1 MQEGADCFPPQS
13 VHEPLA
19 VFNPSRVC
27 LKVNTPHNDV
37 LEAIPMEKIKVQD
50 SVGAVLIHDMTQI
63 IPGVVKGPRFRKG
76 HIVREEDIS
85 VLLSMGK
92 EHVYVWDPTPGLIH
106 ENEAAE
112 RLAHAVSGSGLIL
125 DEPKEGKVTLT
136 AAHDGL
142 LYASEDGIWA
152 LNTLEDI
159 ILATLHKHY
168 PVKKGDKVAATRVVP
183 LMIDE
188 KVVLEA
194 ERIVQT
200 FSNPILDVRP
210 LKQLKVGIVTTG
222 SEVYHGRI
230 QDKFGPVLRSKIEGW
245 GSVVLDQT
253 FASDDVPLIQSCIQK
268 HLNQGAEMILV
279 SGGMSVDPDDV
290 TPTAIKEMGAELI
303 TYGAPVLPGAMF
315 LLAYIGDVPIMG
327 LPGCVMYS
335 KTTAF
340 DLFAPRLLT
349 GERLS
354 RLDIVKLGHGGL
366 CLDCPVCTYPHCSF
380 GK

>member
-1 MQEGADCFPPQS
+1 MQEEQIVSPQS
-13 VHEPLA
+13 VYEPLTVSLPRQGVYKNEHA
-19 VFNPSRVC
+19 F
-27 LKVNTPHNDV
+27 LDV
-37 LEAIPMEKIKVQD
+37 LEAIAMEKIKVQD
-50 SVGAVLIHDMTQI
+50 SVGAILIHDMTQI

-76 HIVREEDIS
+76 HIVQEEDIP

-92 EHVYVWDPTPGLIH
+92 EHIFVWDQTPGLIH

-112 RLAHAVSGSGLIL
+112 RLAQAVAGSGLIL
-125 DEPKEGKVTLT
+125 DDPKEGKVNLT

-142 LYASEDGIWA
+142 LYASEDGILA
-152 LNTLEDI
+152 LNTLEYI
-159 ILATLHKHY
+159 ILATLHNHR
-168 PVKKGDKVAATRVVP
+168 PVKKGDKVAGTRIVP

-188 KVVLEA
+188 KVILEA
-194 ERIVQT
+194 EQIVRT
-200 FSNPILDVRP
+200 FSNPILEVRP
-210 LKQLKVGIVTTG
+210 LRPFKVGIVTTG
-222 SEVYHGRI
+222 SEVFHGRI
-230 QDKFGPVLRSKIEGW
+230 QDKFGPVLRAKVESW
-245 GSVVLDQT
+245 GSVVLAQT
-253 FASDDVPLIQSCIQK
+253 FASDDVSLIQSCIREQ
-268 HLNQGAEMILV
+268 LNQGADMILV

-349 GERLS
+349 GERLT
-354 RLDIVKLGHGGL
+354 RQDIVKLGHGGL
-366 CLDCPVCTYPHCSF
+366 CLECPVCTYPNCSF

>member
-1 MQEGADCFPPQS
+1 
-13 VHEPLA
+13 
-19 VFNPSRVC
+19 
-27 LKVNTPHNDV
+27 
-37 LEAIPMEKIKVQD
+37 MEKIKVRD
-50 SVGAVLIHDMTQI
+50 SVGAILIHDMTQI

-76 HIVREEDIS
+76 HVIREEDIS
-85 VLLSMGK
+85 VLLNMGK
-92 EHVYVWDPTPGLIH
+92 EHIYVWDQKPGLIH

-125 DEPKEGKVTLT
+125 DEPKEGKITLT

-142 LYASEDGIWA
+142 LYSLEDGILA
-152 LNTLEDI
+152 LNTLEEV
-159 ILATLHKHY
+159 ILATLHNHY
-168 PVKKGDKVAATRVVP
+168 PVKKGDKVAGTRVVP

-188 KVVLEA
+188 KVILEA

-200 FSNPILDVRP
+200 FPNPILEVKP
-210 LKQLKVGIVTTG
+210 LKHFKVGIVITG
-222 SEVYHGRI
+222 SEVFHGRI
-230 QDKFGPVLRSKIEGW
+230 QDKFGPVLRSKVESW
-245 GSVVLDQT
+245 GSIVLEQT
-253 FASDDVPLIQSCIQK
+253 YAGDDVFLIQSSIRDQ
-268 HLNQGAEMILV
+268 LAQGAEMILV

-303 TYGAPVLPGAMF
+303 TYGSPVLPGAMF

-340 DLFAPRLLT
+340 DLVAPRLLT
-349 GERLS
+349 GERVT
-354 RLDIVKLGHGGL
+354 RYDIVKLGSGGL
-366 CLDCPVCTYPHCSF
+366 CLDCPVCIYPRCSF

>member
-1 MQEGADCFPPQS
+1 
-13 VHEPLA
+13 
-19 VFNPSRVC
+19 
-27 LKVNTPHNDV
+27 
-37 LEAIPMEKIKVQD
+37 MEKIKVQD
-50 SVGAVLIHDMTQI
+50 AVGAILIHDMTQI
-63 IPGVVKGPRFRKG
+63 IPGVIKGPRFRKG
-76 HIVREEDIS
+76 HLVREEDIP

-92 EHVYVWDPTPGLIH
+92 EHIFVWDQTPGLIH

-112 RLAHAVSGSGLIL
+112 RLAQAVSGSGLIL
-125 DEPKEGKVTLT
+125 EEPKEGKVTLT
-136 AAHDGL
+136 AAYDGL
-142 LYASEDGIWA
+142 LYVSEDGILA
-152 LNTLEDI
+152 LNSLEYI
-159 ILATLHKHY
+159 IIATLHNHR
-168 PVKKGDKVAATRVVP
+168 PVKSGDKIAGTRVVP

-188 KVVLEA
+188 EVILEA
-194 ERIVQT
+194 ERIAHT
-200 FSNPILDVRP
+200 LSTPILEVRP
-210 LKQLKVGIVTTG
+210 LKPLKVGIVTTG

-245 GSVVLDQT
+245 GSVVIGQT
-253 FASDDVPLIQSCIQK
+253 FASDDVPLIQSCIRD

-349 GERLS
+349 GERLT
-354 RLDIVKLGHGGL
+354 RLDIVKLGVGGL
-366 CLDCPVCTYPHCSF
+366 CLDCPICTYPHCSF

>member
-1 MQEGADCFPPQS
+1 
-13 VHEPLA
+13 
-19 VFNPSRVC
+19 
-27 LKVNTPHNDV
+27 
-37 LEAIPMEKIKVQD
+37 MEKIKVID
-50 SVGAVLIHDMTQI
+50 AVGAILIHDMTQI
-63 IPGVVKGPRFRKG
+63 IPGVTKGPRFRKG
-76 HIVREEDIS
+76 HLVREEDIP

-92 EHVYVWDPTPGLIH
+92 EHIFAWDQTPGLIH

-125 DEPKEGKVTLT
+125 EEPKEGKVTL
-136 AAHDGL
+136 AAAYDGL
-142 LYASEDGIWA
+142 LYVSEDGMLA
-152 LNTLEDI
+152 LNTLEYI
-159 ILATLHKHY
+159 ILATLHNHR
-168 PVKKGDKVAATRVVP
+168 PVKKGDTIGGARVVP

-188 KVVLEA
+188 KVILEA
-194 ERIVQT
+194 EQISQT
-200 FSNPILDVRP
+200 FSSPILEVRP
-210 LKQLKVGIVTTG
+210 LKPLKVGIVTTG

-230 QDKFGPVLRSKIEGW
+230 QDKFGPVLRAKIEGW
-245 GSVVLDQT
+245 GSVFLGQT
-253 FASDDVPLIQSCIQK
+253 FASDDVPLIQSCIQN

-290 TPTAIKEMGAELI
+290 TPTAIKGMGAELI
-303 TYGAPVLPGAMF
+303 TYGAPILPGAMF

-340 DLFAPRLLT
+340 DLFAPRILT

-354 RLDIVKLGHGGL
+354 RLDIVKLGVGGL
-366 CLDCPVCTYPHCSF
+366 CLDCPTCTYPHCSF

>member
-1 MQEGADCFPPQS
+1 
-13 VHEPLA
+13 
-19 VFNPSRVC
+19 
-27 LKVNTPHNDV
+27 
-37 LEAIPMEKIKVQD
+37 MEKIKVKD

-63 IPGVVKGPRFRKG
+63 IPGVIKGPRFRKG
-76 HIVREEDIS
+76 HIVREEDIP

-112 RLAHAVSGSGLIL
+112 RLALAVSGPGLNI
-125 DEPKEGKVTLT
+125 DDPKEGKVNLT
-136 AAHDGL
+136 AAYDGL
-142 LYASEDGIWA
+142 LYASEDGIRA
-152 LNTLEDI
+152 LNDLENI
-159 ILATLHKHY
+159 ILATLHNYY
-168 PVKKGDKVAATRVVP
+168 PVKKGDKVAGTRVVP

-188 KVVLEA
+188 KLIMDA
-194 ERIVQT
+194 EQIAQT

-210 LKQLKVGIVTTG
+210 LQQRKVGIVTTG
-222 SEVYHGRI
+222 SEVYHGRV
-230 QDKFGPVLRSKIEGW
+230 QDKFGPVLRDKIKSW
-245 GSVVLDQT
+245 GSDVIGQT
-253 FASDDVPLIQSCIQK
+253 FANDEISLIQHCIQE
-268 HLNQGAEMILV
+268 HLDQGAEMILV

-335 KTTAF
+335 KTTVF
-340 DLFAPRLLT
+340 DLIAPRLLT
-349 GERLS
+349 GERIS
-354 RLDIVKLGHGGL
+354 RRDITKLGLGGL
-366 CLDCPVCTYPHCSF
+366 CLDCPVCTYPRCSF

>member
-1 MQEGADCFPPQS
+1 
-13 VHEPLA
+13 
-19 VFNPSRVC
+19 
-27 LKVNTPHNDV
+27 
-37 LEAIPMEKIKVQD
+37 MEKIKVQNA
-50 SVGAVLIHDMTQI
+50 VGAILIHDMTQI

-76 HIVREEDIS
+76 HVIQAEDIP

-92 EHVYVWDPTPGLIH
+92 EHIFVWDQTPGLIH

-112 RLAHAVSGSGLIL
+112 RLAQAVSGSGLVL

-142 LYASEDGIWA
+142 LYVSEDGVLA
-152 LNTLEDI
+152 LNNLEYI
-159 ILATLHKHY
+159 ILSTLHNHF
-168 PVKKGDKVAATRVVP
+168 PVKKGDKVAGTRVVP

-194 ERIVQT
+194 ERVVRT
-200 FSNPILDVRP
+200 FSTPILDVRP
-210 LKQLKVGIVTTG
+210 LKPLNIGIITTG

-230 QDKFGPVLRSKIEGW
+230 QDKFGPVLRAKVENW
-245 GSVVLDQT
+245 GSVVLAET
-253 FASDDVPLIQSCIQK
+253 LVGDDVSLIQSSIQY
-268 HLNQGAEMILV
+268 HLSKGADMVLV

-290 TPTAIKEMGAELI
+290 TPTAIKEMRAELI

-315 LLAYIGDVPIMG
+315 LLAYLGDVPIMG

-340 DLFAPRLLT
+340 DLFAPRILT
-349 GERLS
+349 GERLT
-354 RLDIVKLGHGGL
+354 RLDIIKHGVGGL
-366 CLDCPVCTYPHCSF
+366 CLECPVCTYPRCSF

>member
-1 MQEGADCFPPQS
+1 
-13 VHEPLA
+13 
-19 VFNPSRVC
+19 
-27 LKVNTPHNDV
+27 
-37 LEAIPMEKIKVQD
+37 MEKIRVQD

-63 IPGVVKGPRFRKG
+63 IPGVAKGPRFRKG
-76 HIVREEDIS
+76 HVIQEEDIP

-92 EHVYVWDPTPGLIH
+92 EHIFVWDQTPGLIH

-112 RLAHAVSGSGLIL
+112 RLAHAVSGPGLIL
-125 DEPKEGKVTLT
+125 DEPKEGKITLT

-142 LYASEDGIWA
+142 LYASEDGILA
-152 LNTLEDI
+152 LNMLEDV
-159 ILATLHKHY
+159 ILATLHNHY
-168 PVKKGDKVAATRVVP
+168 PVKKGHKIAGTRVVP

-188 KVVLEA
+188 NVIIEA
-194 ERIVQT
+194 ERIAQT
-200 FSNPILDVRP
+200 FSTPLLEVRP
-210 LKQLKVGIVTTG
+210 LKPFKVGIVTTG

-230 QDKFGPVLRSKIEGW
+230 QDKFAPVLKAKVENW
-245 GSVVLDQT
+245 GSVVINQT
-253 FASDDVPLIQSCIQK
+253 LANDDIPMIQTSIHEQ
-268 HLNQGAEMILV
+268 LNQGADMILV

-340 DLFAPRLLT
+340 DLVAPRLLT

-354 RLDIVKLGHGGL
+354 RIDIVKLGHGGL

>member
-1 MQEGADCFPPQS
+1 
-13 VHEPLA
+13 
-19 VFNPSRVC
+19 
-27 LKVNTPHNDV
+27 
-37 LEAIPMEKIKVQD
+37 MEKIKVRD
-50 SVGAVLIHDMTQI
+50 SVGAILIHDMTQI

-76 HIVREEDIS
+76 HVIREEDIP

-92 EHVYVWDPTPGLIH
+92 EHIYVWDQKPGLIH

-125 DEPKEGKVTLT
+125 DEPKEGKITLT

-142 LYASEDGIWA
+142 LYSSVDGILA
-152 LNTLEDI
+152 LNTLEGV
-159 ILATLHKHY
+159 ILSTLHNHY
-168 PVKKGDKVAATRVVP
+168 PVKKGDKIAGTRVVP
-183 LMIDE
+183 LMIEE
-188 KVVLEA
+188 KIILEA
-194 ERIVQT
+194 EEIVRA
-200 FSNPILDVRP
+200 FANPILDVKP
-210 LKQLKVGIVTTG
+210 LKKFKVGIIITG
-222 SEVYHGRI
+222 SEVFHGRI
-230 QDKFGPVLRSKIEGW
+230 QDKFGPVLRSKVENW
-245 GSVVLDQT
+245 GSTVLEQKY
-253 FASDDVPLIQSCIQK
+253 ASDDVSLIQSSIQDQ
-268 HLNQGAEMILV
+268 LDLGAEMILV

-340 DLFAPRLLT
+340 DLVAPRLLA
-349 GERLS
+349 GERVT
-354 RLDIVKLGHGGL
+354 RHDIVKLGSGGL
-366 CLDCPVCTYPHCSF
+366 CLDCPVCIYPRCSF

>member
-1 MQEGADCFPPQS
+1 VSD
-13 VHEPLA
+13 
-19 VFNPSRVC
+19 SR
-27 LKVNTPHNDV
+27 
-37 LEAIPMEKIKVQD
+37 
-50 SVGAVLIHDMTQI
+50 
-63 IPGVVKGPRFRKG
+63 
-76 HIVREEDIS
+76 
-85 VLLSMGK
+85 
-92 EHVYVWDPTPGLIH
+92 
-106 ENEAAE
+106 
-112 RLAHAVSGSGLIL
+112 LIL
-125 DEPKEGKVTLT
+125 EEPKEGKVTLT
-136 AAHDGL
+136 AAYDGL
-142 LYASEDGIWA
+142 LYVSEDDILA
-152 LNTLEDI
+152 LNTLEYI
-159 ILATLHKHY
+159 IISTLHNHR
-168 PVKKGDKVAATRVVP
+168 PVKKGDKIAGTRVVP

-188 KVVLEA
+188 KVILEA
-194 ERIVQT
+194 ERISQT
-200 FSNPILDVRP
+200 FSTPILEVRP
-210 LKQLKVGIVTTG
+210 LKPLKVGIVTTG

-230 QDKFGPVLRSKIEGW
+230 QDKFGPVLRAKIEGW

-253 FASDDVPLIQSCIQK
+253 FASDDVPLIQSCIQD

-303 TYGAPVLPGAMF
+303 TYGAPILPGAMF

-354 RLDIVKLGHGGL
+354 RLDIVKLGVGGL
-366 CLDCPVCTYPHCSF
+366 CLDCPTCTYPQCSF